1 MRLLVRFLG
10 FLFAAG
16 TVVFLVGVAGVA
28 GAIWHFSKDLP
39 DYSQLQDY
47 EPPVMTR
54 VHAVDGSLLGEYA
67 KERRLYLPIQA
78 VPKLVINA
86 FLAAEDKN
94 FYEHGGIDY
103 SGMARAA
110 LLYAQNYGSNRRPQ
124 GASTITQQVA
134 KNFLLTNEVSF
145 SRKIKE
151 ALLAMRIEKTY
162 SKDKIL
168 ELYLNEIYLGLGA
181 YGIAAASLVYFDKSV
196 NELTIA
202 EASYLASLPKAPA
215 ALHPVRNRDR
225 AIERRNYVIDRLQE
239 NGWIKASDAEKARK
253 EPLVVVNR
261 SNSAHT
267 FAGEYFAEE
276 VRRDIFER
284 YGEKKLYEGG
294 LSVRTTLD
302 PKIQVMAR
310 KTMVAGLVRYD
321 EEQGYRGPIQK
332 LDISGDW
339 GVKLADIKSLS
350 DISPWQM
357 AVVLETSDQ
366 SARVGFQ
373 PGRDLGGAVSK
384 ERKTGLVS
392 LDGVKWARAA
402 SGPIKGKTPTAV
414 SQVLQPGDVIYVDP
428 LFRDG
433 NPVDGQYRLE
443 QIPEVSGA
451 MVVMDPW
458 TGRVLAMVGGFSFD
472 QSQFNRATQAYRQPG
487 SSFKPIVYS
496 AALDNGY
503 TPSTVVVDAPIE
515 IDQGQGGGVWRP
527 ENFSSGKF
535 QGPTTLRNALRL
547 SLNTVTVRLAQ
558 DIGMPLISEYARR
571 FGVYDELPN
580 YLSYALG
587 AGETTAMRMVT
598 AYSMLANGG
607 RRVKPTL
614 IDRIQDRYGHTIF
627 KHDARECRG
636 CDAAGGWKSQPEP
649 QLIDR
654 REQVLDAMT
663 AYQVTE
669 LMEGVVQAG
678 TATVVKEVGK
688 PIAGKTG
695 TTNEAKDA
703 WFVGFSPDIAVAI
716 YMGYDKPRPLGKGNA
731 ATGGHLAAPIARDF
745 LKLALADKPAVPFKV
760 PAGIKLIRVVSK
772 TGMRAG
778 PGETAGTILEAFK
791 PGTAPPDSYSVIGVA
806 DADTGGGGGGRPLI
820 PQGTTPDAGT
830 IMRPG
835 TGGLY

>member
-1 MRLLVRFLG
+1 MRFLVRFLG

-16 TVVFLVGVAGVA
+16 TVVFLVGVAAAA
-28 GAIWHFSKDLP
+28 GLIWHFSKDLP

-54 VHAVDGSLLGEYA
+54 VHAVDGSLVGEYA
-67 KERRLYLPIQA
+67 RERRLYLPIQA

-94 FYEHGGIDY
+94 FYEHGGIDFT
-103 SGMARAA
+103 GMARAA
-110 LLYAQNYGSNRRPQ
+110 VVYAQNFGSNRRPQ

-145 SRKIKE
+145 ARKIKE
-151 ALLAMRIEKTY
+151 ALLAMRIERTY

-168 ELYLNEIYLGLGA
+168 ELYLNEIYLGSGA

-196 NELTIA
+196 NELTVA
-202 EASYLASLPKAPA
+202 EAAYLAALPKMPGS
-215 ALHPVRNRDR
+215 LHPIRNRDR
-225 AIERRNYVIDRLQE
+225 AIERRNYVVDRLLE
-239 NGWIKASDAEKARK
+239 NGWIKQADADKARK
-253 EPLVVVNR
+253 DPLTIASRNTG
-261 SNSAHT
+261 AHI

-310 KTMVAGLVRYD
+310 KAMVAGLVRYD
-321 EEQGYRGPIQK
+321 QEQGYRGAVSK

-339 GVKLADIKSLS
+339 GLKLAEIKSLS
-350 DISPWQM
+350 DISPWRM

-366 SARVGFQ
+366 SARIGFQ
-373 PGRDLGGAVSK
+373 PPRELGGAVSK
-384 ERKTGLVS
+384 ERQTGLIT

-402 SGPIKGKTPTAV
+402 TPNGRGKVPTSVA
-414 SQVLQPGDVIYVDP
+414 QVLQPGDVIYADP
-428 LFRDG
+428 LFKEG
-433 NPVDGQYRLE
+433 NPVEGQYRLE
-443 QIPEVSGA
+443 QLPEVSGA
-451 MVVMDPW
+451 MVAMDPN

-496 AALDNGY
+496 SALDNGY
-503 TPSTVVVDAPIE
+503 TPSTQVVDAPIE
-515 IDQGQGGGVWRP
+515 IDQGQGGQVWRP
-527 ENFSSGKF
+527 DNFSNGKYL
-535 QGPTTLRNALRL
+535 GPTTLRNALRL

-558 DIGMPLISEYARR
+558 DVGMPLISEYARR

-598 AYSMLANGG
+598 AYSMIANGG

-636 CDAAGGWKSQPEP
+636 CDAPDGWKNQSEP
-649 QLIDR
+649 QLVDR
-654 REQVLDAMT
+654 REQVLDTMT
-663 AYQVTE
+663 AYQITSM
-669 LMEGVVQAG
+669 LEGVVQAG
-678 TATVVKEVGK
+678 TATVLREVGK

-703 WFVGFSPDIAVAI
+703 WFVGFSPDLAVAI

-731 ATGGHLAAPIARDF
+731 ATGGHLAAPIAKDF
-745 LKLALADKPAVPFKV
+745 MKLALADKPATPFKI
-760 PAGIKLIRVVSK
+760 PAGIKLVRVDSK
-772 TGMRAG
+772 TGMRAS
-778 PGETAGTILEAFK
+778 PGDGGRTIMEAFK
-791 PGTAPPDSYSVIGVA
+791 PGTAPPDNYSVIGVA
-806 DADTGGGGGGRPLI
+806 DADGRMMPSQSGGQPDTGGFI
-820 PQGTTPDAGT
+820 
-830 IMRPG
+830 IRPG
-835 TGGLY
+835 TGSLY